1 MDTELLFGR
10 ELWTGLAL
18 LLGSVMD
25 VRVRRLPVWFLLA
38 FGLGSVALI
47 LMADPADWQQ
57 KVIGVLL
64 GGSLVL
70 LGKWSGCIGMAD
82 GIVVMILGFLYGGTG
97 CGKLVMT
104 AVLFSAVVA
113 VVLIALHRADAKT
126 RLPFL
131 PFLAAGHVVFLLQVL
146 PG

>member
-1 MDTELLFGR
+1 
-10 ELWTGLAL
+10 
-18 LLGSVMD
+18 MD

-57 KVIGVLL
+57 VIGVLL